1 MGRQTVILK
10 INEKEEARKV
20 AKVDAGSSQKVSFS
34 VTRDIA
40 GTYNVDV
47 NGQSGTFTVKETP
60 SEAVEPTEPA
70 QPTAPTEP
78 TEPSQP
84 VVEPAAEPATVSP
97 TPLVPPVPAQPLNWW
112 LIASLVV
119 GCLVIGVVVWRLV
132 IRSRA

>member
-60 SEAVEPTEPA
+60 YEAV
-70 QPTAPTEP
+70 
-78 TEPSQP
+78 
-84 VVEPAAEPATVSP
+84 
-97 TPLVPPVPAQPLNWW
+97 
-112 LIASLVV
+112 
-119 GCLVIGVVVWRLV
+119 
-132 IRSRA
+132 